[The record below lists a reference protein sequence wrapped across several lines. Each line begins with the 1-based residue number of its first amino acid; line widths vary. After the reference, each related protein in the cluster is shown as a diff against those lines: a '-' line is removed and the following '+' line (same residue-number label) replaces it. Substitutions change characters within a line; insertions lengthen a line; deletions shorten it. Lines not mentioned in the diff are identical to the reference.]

1 VVDFGF
7 LRTLRDATQAAV
19 ANPFIS
25 ASTCFYDLGA
35 RHGPPPVGVVG
46 RLLRDL
52 NGPGRTPCVAL
63 PPSAH
68 QVYRV
73 PWRRNGGGANLNCFQ
88 ISLMIKLQDP
98 NYRKSFSLPIVSLSG
113 LELGLRVPG

>member
-1 VVDFGF
+1 MEQLFPSNCECPLSRAEPGHS
-7 LRTLRDATQAAV
+7 AG

-46 RLLRDL
+46 RMLRDL

-63 PPSAH
+63 PPSSH

-73 PWRRNGGGANLNCFQ
+73 PWRRNGGGD
-88 ISLMIKLQDP
+88 MVE
-98 NYRKSFSLPIVSLSG
+98 YV
-113 LELGLRVPG
+113 